1 MKSTKIDGYKYVR
14 VDENGHFF
22 YQVFIGRDSEGRQ
35 RFKKGRKDQKGV
47 SFTSPKAAEAEAMR
61 VKVEYMD
68 RQAEDLQRLNYGKFV
83 RRDFIPKY
91 KADVEAST
99 FDSHKRMIMLSV
111 DRFDTKQLDAITVRD
126 CEAYRTWL
134 MSDAGFSRDYA
145 NVCYVA
151 FRQILGYAEHL
162 GLVTTNVS
170 MKTKAIPKGK
180 AIARYWTKAEFERVL
195 SQISTQGFYEQCIYV
210 MLLFYYRTGVRVSE
224 GFALTWNDI
233 DLINEKARIY
243 HTLYYKNKDDYQIKP
258 YTKTRSGKRIITLD
272 DELVQVLK
280 AWRQEQ
286 LDHGVKQFVLSYDDR
301 PMIKSTLNNVIHKFA
316 KIAGVLSI
324 NGRGL
329 RHSHASYL
337 IAELGAD
344 VLTVSKRLGH
354 SSPDVT
360 LRYYSHMFARND
372 ELIADKMVGS
382 MNLTPAKQSRIK
394 FNGNQVVP
402 FNKVR

>member
-1 MKSTKIDGYKYVR
+1 
-14 VDENGHFF
+14 
-22 YQVFIGRDSEGRQ
+22 
-35 RFKKGRKDQKGV
+35 
-47 SFTSPKAAEAEAMR
+47 
-61 VKVEYMD
+61 
-68 RQAEDLQRLNYGKFV
+68 
-83 RRDFIPKY
+83 
-91 KADVEAST
+91 
-99 FDSHKRMIMLSV
+99 
-111 DRFDTKQLDAITVRD
+111 
-126 CEAYRTWL
+126 
-134 MSDAGFSRDYA
+134 
-145 NVCYVA
+145 
-151 FRQILGYAEHL
+151 
-162 GLVTTNVS
+162 
-170 MKTKAIPKGK
+170 
-180 AIARYWTKAEFERVL
+180 
-195 SQISTQGFYEQCIYV
+195 

-224 GFALTWNDI
+224 GFALTWDDI

-316 KIAGVLSI
+316 KIAGVPSI